1 LLIVSSGLLSKMRN
15 VRIPDEIA
23 GDPIK
28 IYEYEEKQDGE
39 KTVSHG
45 IDDLKAKSK
54 VRGGKLKPED
64 FLSG

>member
-1 LLIVSSGLLSKMRN
+1 MRN